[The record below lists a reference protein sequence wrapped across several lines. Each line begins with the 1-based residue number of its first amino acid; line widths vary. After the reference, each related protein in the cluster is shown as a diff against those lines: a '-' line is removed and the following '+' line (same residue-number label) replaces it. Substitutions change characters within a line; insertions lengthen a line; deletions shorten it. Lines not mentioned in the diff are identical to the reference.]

1 MFTGLE
7 RPSAWALIAV
17 AALVLFGY
25 KKMPEMARSVGRS
38 LRVFKTEMKGM
49 ADDDSS
55 RESTSK
61 SPEDSLGTD
70 SPSFEEPAAPES
82 PVVPA
87 ATPTV
92 QNGVKSATVPVAQS
106 DPQAPPNV

>member
-49 ADDDSS
+49 ADDDST
-55 RESTSK
+55 RESTAK
-61 SPEDSLGTD
+61 PPADSLGTD
-70 SPSFEEPAAPES
+70 SPPSEASAAPEN
-82 PVVPA
+82 PVASSTSA
-87 ATPTV
+87 AAP
-92 QNGVKSATVPVAQS
+92 NGVKSAAVPAAQS
-106 DPQAPPNV
+106 DPQTPPNA